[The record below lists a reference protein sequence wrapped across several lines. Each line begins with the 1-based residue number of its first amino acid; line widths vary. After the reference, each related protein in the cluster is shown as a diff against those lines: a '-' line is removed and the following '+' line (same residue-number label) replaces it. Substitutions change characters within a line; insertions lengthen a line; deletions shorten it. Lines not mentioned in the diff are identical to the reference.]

1 MNNAEELYYTY
12 RKKYREAVDD
22 VYFLE
27 KKLEEK
33 NNERNTAENMKDSY
47 RSSKINFEK
56 KIDQIKSIIEVF
68 EKSSELAGIL
78 SIPDIIRKFNADIKE
93 TDISYSESIKC
104 SGCTAA
110 TFTIYK
116 DAEVETDKFL
126 SEALRYFKE
135 ELIRL
140 EGAVEELNTEMKKIN
155 NYIEILKKDISM
167 YDDRRIDSFKNMIN
181 NAYFAR
187 EYKRKMY

>member
-1 MNNAEELYYTY
+1 
-12 RKKYREAVDD
+12 
-22 VYFLE
+22 
-27 KKLEEK
+27 
-33 NNERNTAENMKDSY
+33 MKDSY